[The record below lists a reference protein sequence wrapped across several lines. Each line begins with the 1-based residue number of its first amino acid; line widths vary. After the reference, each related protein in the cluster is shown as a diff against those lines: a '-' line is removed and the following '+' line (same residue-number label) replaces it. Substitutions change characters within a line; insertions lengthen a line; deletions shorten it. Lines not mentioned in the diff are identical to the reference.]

1 MVSTVGSTGG
11 YQSYAYQQQTNP
23 VQEQPRGGE
32 NRVEKRE
39 APAADSQRGDF
50 EARLSPRED
59 NELRGSAGKSANDD
73 ASTRDSRDNGAR
85 GQTLDVTV

>member
-32 NRVEKRE
+32 NRIEKRE
-39 APAADSQRGDF
+39 APAADSQRSDF
-50 EARLSPRED
+50 EAKLSPRED
-59 NELRGSAGKSANDD
+59 NNARSNANDD
-73 ASTRDSRDNGAR
+73 GSARERRETGTR
-85 GQTLDVTV
+85 GQALDVIV

>member
-1 MVSTVGSTGG
+1 MVSTVGGTGG

-50 EARLSPRED
+50 EAKLSPRED
-59 NELRGSAGKSANDD
+59 KNFRLNANDD
-73 ASTRDSRDNGAR
+73 AETRERRDTGTR

>member
-1 MVSTVGSTGG
+1 MVTTVGGTGG

-23 VQEQPRGGE
+23 VQEQARGGE

-50 EARLSPRED
+50 EPRLSPRED
-59 NELRGSAGKSANDD
+59 SNVRGNAGRSANDD
-73 ASTRDSRDNGAR
+73 TGTSERRDTGTR
-85 GQTLDVTV
+85 GQSLDVTV

>member
-1 MVSTVGSTGG
+1 MVNTVSGAGG

-39 APAADSQRGDF
+39 APAPDTQRSDQRAF
-50 EARLSPRED
+50 ESRDEDVRAND
-59 NELRGSAGKSANDD
+59 NETAAQERRE
-73 ASTRDSRDNGAR
+73 TR
-85 GQTLDVTV
+85 GQNLDVVV